1 MKDRRVPEGEHGK
14 RVKTAI
20 IILLN
25 LVFAPSHLDVAVNKK
40 IITTCSVVPP
50 TDAALEAAGD
60 VNADALDREGIRELS
75 KQKREKERCSRN
87 GMTIDDDGVAAVY
100 FNDEE
105 GALLAAMEKVKSKGG
120 AMFAATAA
128 APHLNIGMLELTEV
142 RELARQRLEQEHRG
156 LGVPGDGRDLN
167 DLPMDDADV
176 IREMNGTRKPGGS
189 FFAKSMELGNTNA
202 TLVHPSPS
210 PAGGG
215 HEPGATQNRGAI
227 VLAEGRALFVVIPPL
242 AFPRTR

>member
-1 MKDRRVPEGEHGK
+1 
-14 RVKTAI
+14 
-20 IILLN
+20 
-25 LVFAPSHLDVAVNKK
+25 
-40 IITTCSVVPP
+40 
-50 TDAALEAAGD
+50 
-60 VNADALDREGIRELS
+60 
-75 KQKREKERCSRN
+75 
-87 GMTIDDDGVAAVY
+87 MTIDDDGVAAVY

-176 IREMNGTRKPGGS
+176 IREMNGTRKSGGS
-189 FFAKSMELGNTNA
+189 FFAKSMELGNTNGTEFTNAALDHQARREVA
-202 TLVHPSPS
+202 TNR
-210 PAGGG
+210 
-215 HEPGATQNRGAI
+215 ATQNRGVI
-227 VLAEGRALFVVIPPL
+227 VLAEGRALFVGIPPLAL